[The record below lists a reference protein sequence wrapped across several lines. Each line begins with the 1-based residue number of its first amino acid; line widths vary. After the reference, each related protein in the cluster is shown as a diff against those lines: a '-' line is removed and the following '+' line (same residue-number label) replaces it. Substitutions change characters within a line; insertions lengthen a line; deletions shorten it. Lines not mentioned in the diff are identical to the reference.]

1 MPSSIAKMWMPP
13 LKRLCCPAE
22 RRRADDGRDE
32 LEPSKQNGLR
42 TPRIGTA
49 LLAAVLLAAAA
60 AYTVPR
66 TADAVSGLDDPA
78 RIAGR
83 ALDGTFDAVKAQ
95 REIEAALAAQDSE
108 LAQSVIDLARVRHI
122 TINPALAEKV
132 AAATAEAATMRY
144 RAKSFTRGLVTGEP
158 QDMASLAGTTLG
170 DLFVFGDI
178 RDALREGT
186 RYVAGEPVVSR
197 ADVRGEQVDQLV
209 LGLAATGIAI
219 TAGTYATFGAATPA
233 RAGLTLVKAARKT
246 GRLGAEFTESL
257 GRMVRQ
263 TSLPA
268 PARAAR
274 ETAKVE
280 RAGGLLHL
288 VRDVGRVE
296 KAAGGRAALDALKI
310 AKEPRDITRIA
321 KLAEKEGSRTRAI
334 LKVAGRSAIMLAA
347 FAFDASL
354 WLLGAL
360 FTVLGFVSALKS
372 AAERTA
378 LRIFRRRRERRMR
391 RAMQQIAA
399 LPARG

>member
-1 MPSSIAKMWMPP
+1 M
-13 LKRLCCPAE
+13 R
-22 RRRADDGRDE
+22 
-32 LEPSKQNGLR
+32 Q
-42 TPRIGTA
+42 PRIRIT
-49 LLAAVLLAAAA
+49 LLAAALFATA
-60 AYTVPR
+60 ATYAVPR
-66 TADAVSGLDDPA
+66 AADAVSGLDDPA
-78 RIAGR
+78 RVASR
-83 ALDGTFDAVKAQ
+83 ALDGVFDAMTAR
-95 REIEAALAAQDSE
+95 REIEAALAAQDTE
-108 LAQSVIDLARVRHI
+108 LAQSFIDLAGARQVAI
-122 TINPALAEKV
+122 DPALAEKV

-186 RYVAGEPVVSR
+186 RYV
-197 ADVRGEQVDQLV
+197 RGEQVDRLV

-263 TSLPA
+263 ASFPA
-268 PARAAR
+268 TARAAR

-310 AKEPRDITRIA
+310 AKEPRDITRVA
-321 KLAEKEGSRTRAI
+321 KLAEKEGNRTRAI
-334 LKVAGRSAIMLAA
+334 LKIAGRSAIILAA
-347 FAFDASL
+347 LALDASL
-354 WLLGAL
+354 WFFGAL
-360 FTVLGFVSALKS
+360 FAVLGFISALKGVV
-372 AAERTA
+372 ERTA

-399 LPARG
+399 LPAQG